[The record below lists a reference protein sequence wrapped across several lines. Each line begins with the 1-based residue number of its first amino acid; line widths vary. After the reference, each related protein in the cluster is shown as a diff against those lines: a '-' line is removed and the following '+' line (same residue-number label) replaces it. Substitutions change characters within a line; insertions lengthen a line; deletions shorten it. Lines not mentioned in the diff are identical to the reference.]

1 MTSARPREWVPG
13 ERIAGPS
20 EPEAQLPEDAP
31 TVGVLAVQ
39 GDVLEHMRALRRAG
53 AHAVRVRQPR
63 DLDGLDGL
71 VVPGGES
78 TTIGRLLDIS
88 GLLGPVRDRVV
99 EGLPVFGTCAGM
111 ILLSDRL
118 EQDRGQPRIGG
129 LHVTTRRNAFGR
141 QVDSF
146 EADLEVEGLDGGPV
160 HAVFIRAPWIESV
173 DDGVRVLAEVD
184 GHPVL
189 VEQGDIV
196 AAAFHPELTGDGR
209 LHHLFVERVRR
220 ARDSRA
226 GTAGR

>member
-1 MTSARPREWVPG
+1 MTRAARAWVPG
-13 ERIAGPS
+13 ERIAGPPET
-20 EPEAQLPEDAP
+20 EPEVPEDAP

-39 GDVLEHMRALRRAG
+39 GDILEHLRALRRAG

-63 DLDGLDGL
+63 DLDDLDGL

-88 GLLGPVRDRVV
+88 GLLEPVREHVG

-118 EQDRGQPRIGG
+118 EQDREQPRIGG

-160 HAVFIRAPWIESV
+160 HAVFIRAPWVESV
-173 DDGVRVLAEVD
+173 GDGVHVLAEVED
-184 GHPVL
+184 HPVL
-189 VEQGDIV
+189 VAQGEIL

-209 LHHLFVERVRR
+209 LHRLFVERVRR
-220 ARDSRA
+220 ARDRR
-226 GTAGR
+226 GRTAGR